1 MIFAINIILFID
13 KRFFFVSNVT
23 LMEELI
29 PLATKLKKRVRVT
42 IAQPL
47 QQWFY
52 SEVRNKIFIVQLY
65 NTIVD
70 IVTPG

>member
-1 MIFAINIILFID
+1 
-13 KRFFFVSNVT
+13 
-23 LMEELI
+23 MEEFI

-52 SEVRNKIFIVQLY
+52 SEVRNKIYIIQL
-65 NTIVD
+65 
-70 IVTPG
+70 

>member
-1 MIFAINIILFID
+1 M
-13 KRFFFVSNVT
+13 VT